1 MGRKTKAGEA
11 VPAQETA
18 QEPVQETIVQE
29 HAVQEALSEPVRVY
43 VGPSVQ
49 RLGLSQYA
57 IFNGGIPGHLKQEL
71 ERHPALA
78 SLFVPVSR
86 LARAREELKDPTSAL
101 SVLRGQFISQ
111 LSGKKSMEL

>member
-1 MGRKTKAGEA
+1 MGRKTKADEA
-11 VPAQETA
+11 VSAQETVQESAA
-18 QEPVQETIVQE
+18 QEAP
-29 HAVQEALSEPVRVY
+29 AEPVRVY

-57 IFNGGIPGHLKQEL
+57 IFHGGIPEHLRQEQ
-71 ERHPALA
+71 ERLPALA

-86 LARAREELKDPTSAL
+86 LARAREDLKDPTSAL

-111 LSGKKSMEL
+111 LSEKKSMEL

>member
-1 MGRKTKAGEA
+1 MSRKTKAGEA
-11 VPAQETA
+11 ASAQDTV
-18 QEPVQETIVQE
+18 QEPVQETMQE
-29 HAVQEALSEPVRVY
+29 PAAQEALTEPTRVY

-57 IFNGGIPGHLKQEL
+57 IFQGGIPGHLKQEQ

-101 SVLRGQFISQ
+101 SVLRDQFISQ

>member
-1 MGRKTKAGEA
+1 MSRKTKAGEA
-11 VPAQETA
+11 APVQEIA
-18 QEPVQETIVQE
+18 QEPVQETLRE
-29 HAVQEALSEPVRVY
+29 PAAQEALTEPTRVY

-57 IFNGGIPGHLKQEL
+57 IFQGGIPRHLKQEQ

-86 LARAREELKDPTSAL
+86 LARAREDLKDPTSAL
-101 SVLRGQFISQ
+101 SVLRDQFISQ